1 MTTTT
6 TAARSSPVDLLSTPT
21 TTAVSNFELDDLH
34 QPTPAA
40 IFTTIIFGRRR
51 NAIDWLK
58 RVFTFGKTN
67 ERRTSSKSSG
77 MHFPSSD
84 NNHCVNFIATTLFF

>member
-58 RVFTFGKTN
+58 RVFPFG
-67 ERRTSSKSSG
+67 
-77 MHFPSSD
+77 
-84 NNHCVNFIATTLFF
+84 